1 MSVPRAAE
9 QLADRPGKSTVCFS
23 VYDVARGGSPKV
35 TCCSDDGSG
44 RGRGREEQEQDN
56 VVYRGWVGV
65 ISRRNRAFVSYVD
78 HRSWYVYVCTDMSKS

>member
-35 TCCSDDGSG
+35 TCCSDEGDRQTGAG
-44 RGRGREEQEQDN
+44 
-56 VVYRGWVGV
+56 
-65 ISRRNRAFVSYVD
+65 RNRRRWIRVPD
-78 HRSWYVYVCTDMSKS
+78 R